1 MKILALSAFCFFVN
15 LPLGFW
21 RKKNK
26 KFSVAWFI
34 AIHAAVPF
42 IIAVRLLSG
51 VSNFFIPLF
60 IALAVLGQ
68 LAGGRW
74 GKIDM
79 DFMKI
84 MFGKSVRRKQC
95 KSHFGED
102 DIIIDNF
109 RLNPLHIIPENI
121 SDNSKIDFY
130 LDTGKDIYLLRLQ
143 NNNENKI
150 FFTNQYNKKI
160 TLLTYIVVRKTFKA
174 NINEELSIII
184 KKLKSIDFPKYY
196 DEKIFDIND
205 WK

>member
-21 RKKNK
+21 RKKTK
-26 KFSVAWFI
+26 KFSAAWFV
-34 AIHAAVPF
+34 AIHAAVPL
-42 IIAVRLLSG
+42 IIAVRLLSE

-74 GKIDM
+74 GNTDM

-84 MFGKSVRRKQC
+84 IFGKSVRRKQC
-95 KSHFGED
+95 KCHFDED

-109 RLNPLHIIPENI
+109 HLNSVHIIPENI
-121 SDNSKIDFY
+121 SDSLEIDFY
-130 LDTGKDIYLLRLQ
+130 LDTGKDIYMLRLQ
-143 NNNENKI
+143 NKHENAIHFINK
-150 FFTNQYNKKI
+150 YNKKT
-160 TLLTYIVVRKTFKA
+160 TLLTYIVVRKTFEA
-174 NINEELSIII
+174 SINEELLIII
-184 KKLKSIDFPKYY
+184 KKLKSIKFPKYY
-196 DEKIFDIND
+196 AEKIFDIND